1 MKKLL
6 ITILAIVSFASVS
19 YAAGKHSTEI
29 TIYENVYV
37 GSHML
42 TPGEYSVKWVDGSN
56 ELSIVGHHA
65 NFSVPITVAPGAAG
79 PLALSIAPDGN
90 GNKLIL
96 RGLQVQ
102 STSITIV
109 DSKQNAGTNSA
120 Q

>member
-6 ITILAIVSFASVS
+6 STILAMVSFANIS

-37 GSHML
+37 GGHTL

-79 PLALSIAPDGN
+79 PLALSITSD
-90 GNKLIL
+90 GNKLML

-109 DSKQNAGTNSA
+109 DSKQNMGTTST

>member
-6 ITILAIVSFASVS
+6 ITILAMVSFANIS

-37 GSHML
+37 GGHTL

-65 NFSVPITVAPGAAG
+65 NYGGARRCRPACS
-79 PLALSIAPDGN
+79 LYHF
-90 GNKLIL
+90 
-96 RGLQVQ
+96 RRE
-102 STSITIV
+102 
-109 DSKQNAGTNSA
+109 
-120 Q
+120 

>member
-6 ITILAIVSFASVS
+6 IPILAMASFANIS
-19 YAAGKHSTEI
+19 YAAGKHSAGI
-29 TIYENVYV
+29 TIYDNVYV

-56 ELSIVGHHA
+56 ELSVTGNHA

-79 PLALSIAPDGN
+79 PLALSISPDGD
-90 GNKLIL
+90 KKVL

-109 DSKQNAGTNSA
+109 DSKNVGTNSA